1 MKSFTHVSASQISTY
16 LSCQRQW
23 WWNKVFGLP
32 TTQKA
37 SAALGEAV
45 HSSIEAY
52 LGGERTLHPV
62 AVPARKKL
70 DELRQLS
77 PLVEAKMERR
87 LDNGLVFVGR
97 IDLMVPE
104 QGLVVDHK
112 TTSSLQYAKTEEE
125 LRADVQMLAY
135 AYEVLQ
141 RQPGQEVRVAHNVL
155 LTKGSGHRYTEATLS
170 APVILEG
177 WKRIQAVTD
186 QMRQTALIESPDAV
200 PPTWNA
206 CDRYGGCDFRDKCRA
221 LKLASSSSPYDDVAV
236 ASSSQPPMEVNTM
249 SKHNASVLRSMG
261 LDDATILAAISRGTC
276 VDDVGL
282 TGAAPAPASTPVVKA
297 AAINPPE
304 APANPRTEIVSE
316 PSVVAIGKSPEDALR
331 DQMRYLL
338 SLGWGQEDIDLLSDE
353 AFQEAV
359 KKGHKR
365 EQIKLVLG
373 TGMVQGTEYE
383 DVIVGFEL
391 PAPPA
396 PSKRP
401 SRSPV
406 AVSPTVPA
414 PVIEAPVVEAPVV
427 EATVVASVAPAPVV
441 EAVEEKPRRKK
452 TAAIETPVETVASPV
467 EAPIEA
473 IKLPPTSVGLHLYID
488 CLPEKGV
495 EIKDLTVL
503 LSPYISRVEAEG
515 YRDEK
520 TGKVQSISHYG
531 LIPYNN
537 GEKMVIGFMLGDI
550 VLFRSAGAVYVDS
563 RLPLSARALEVL
575 RPLATTIVRGLR

>member
-1 MKSFTHVSASQISTY
+1 MKTFTHVSASQISTY

-45 HSSIEAY
+45 HASIEAY

-62 AVPARKKL
+62 AVPGRKKL
-70 DELRQLS
+70 DELRALD

-104 QGLVVDHK
+104 QRLIVDHK

-155 LTKGSGHRYTEATLS
+155 LTKGSGHRYTEATIP
-170 APVILEG
+170 APVVLEG
-177 WKRIQAVTD
+177 WKRIREVTD
-186 QMRQTALIESPDAV
+186 QMKATAKVEAPDQV
-200 PPTWNA
+200 PPTWSA
-206 CDRYGGCDFRDKCRA
+206 CDKYGGCDFRDKCRA
-221 LKLASSSSPYDDVAV
+221 MKLASSSSPYDGVTDAP
-236 ASSSQPPMEVNTM
+236 SSPTMEVNTM
-249 SKHNASVLRSMG
+249 SAKHTASILRSMG
-261 LDDATILAAISRGTC
+261 LDDQTIIAAIRKGTC

-282 TGAAPAPASTPVVKA
+282 VGAPVELATSKP

-304 APANPRTEIVSE
+304 APANPRE
-316 PSVVAIGKSPEDALR
+316 PEAAAPMSVGKSPEDALR
-331 DQMRYLL
+331 DQMKYLL
-338 SLGWGQEDIDLLSDE
+338 SLGWGQEDIDLLSDD
-353 AFQEAV
+353 AFTEAV
-359 KKGHKR
+359 KKGYQR
-365 EQIKLVLG
+365 TSVELVLG
-373 TGMVQGTEYE
+373 TGMVQGAEYE
-383 DVIVGFEL
+383 DVIVGFKTQAA
-391 PAPPA
+391 PAR
-396 PSKRP
+396 RP

-406 AVSPTVPA
+406 TVTPASTPAPAPTPPPVMEELA
-414 PVIEAPVVEAPVV
+414 PVIAAVMTDDEPVAAP
-427 EATVVASVAPAPVV
+427 
-441 EAVEEKPRRKK
+441 VEEKPRRKK
-452 TAAIETPVETVASPV
+452 TAAAPVVEEQPVVVV
-467 EAPIEA
+467 EATSAPLDVV
-473 IKLPPTSVGLHLYID
+473 KLPPTSVGLHLYID
-488 CLPEKGV
+488 CLPERGV
-495 EIKDLTVL
+495 TVTDLATL
-503 LSPYISRVEAEG
+503 LSPYIARVEAEG

-520 TGKVQSISHYG
+520 TGKTEKVAHYG

-537 GEKMVIGFMLGDI
+537 GEKMVIGFMLSDL

-563 RLPLSARALEVL
+563 RLPLAARALEVL
-575 RPLATTIVRGLR
+575 RPLATIIVRGLR